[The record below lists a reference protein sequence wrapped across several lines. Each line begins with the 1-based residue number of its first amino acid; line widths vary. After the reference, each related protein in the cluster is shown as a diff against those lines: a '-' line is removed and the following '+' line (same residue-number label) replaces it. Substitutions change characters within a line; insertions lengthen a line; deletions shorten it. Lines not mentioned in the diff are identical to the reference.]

1 MCARKSPHFRAGFTR
16 FFDRQTV
23 GSILRCSLLSSYSS
37 LNSQKNSLMTN
48 EKVLI
53 DLDSVRTEMNTILI
67 PGKGFHGGIHTIKSK
82 EIP

>member
-1 MCARKSPHFRAGFTR
+1 MEIDARTKKPALSCRLYAV
-16 FFDRQTV
+16 FDRQTV
-23 GSILRCSLLSSYSS
+23 GSILRYSLLSSYSS

-67 PGKGFHGGIHTIKSK
+67 PR
-82 EIP
+82 